1 MASEITAEHV
11 QEAAVVCKEITAH
24 LDQLLANGG
33 GGLMVP
39 STPGPGPILN
49 CPPKELDEYR
59 GCALAL
65 TSIAGYVP

>member
-11 QEAAVVCKEITAH
+11 QEAAVVRKEITAH

-33 GGLMVP
+33 VLMVP
-39 STPGPGPILN
+39 STPGPRPILN